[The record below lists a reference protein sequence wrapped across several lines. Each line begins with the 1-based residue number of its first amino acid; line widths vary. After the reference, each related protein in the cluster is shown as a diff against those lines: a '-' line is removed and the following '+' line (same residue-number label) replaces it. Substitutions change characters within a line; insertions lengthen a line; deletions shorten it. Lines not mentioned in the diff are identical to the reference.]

1 MLENAPFDWDEYL
14 KTTKS
19 IAAPKSFFKQSPA
32 PPPTDFATSMK
43 LEAIDPRNTTSTC
56 IATVIGSIGPRL
68 RLRLDGSD
76 SSNDFWRMVDSS
88 EIQPIGTTERNGGM
102 LQPPLGFRL
111 NASFWPMF
119 LCKTLNGAEMAKG
132 ECFKEE
138 PLGVRFNFFKVGMKL
153 EAVDRK
159 NPHLICVA
167 SVGECLRIISRYLG
181 GFDF

>member
-1 MLENAPFDWDEYL
+1 
-14 KTTKS
+14 
-19 IAAPKSFFKQSPA
+19 
-32 PPPTDFATSMK
+32 
-43 LEAIDPRNTTSTC
+43 
-56 IATVIGSIGPRL
+56 
-68 RLRLDGSD
+68 
-76 SSNDFWRMVDSS
+76 
-88 EIQPIGTTERNGGM
+88 
-102 LQPPLGFRL
+102 
-111 NASFWPMF
+111 MF